1 MERAALNARGNA
13 FLSAPEDGAT
23 GSAYSHHRV
32 VAAGGKAPRW
42 KRRLLYAGRL
52 LFLGSALGILAWR
65 LAGDGVGTLEAVQK
79 IGLAAVLGSFLAAAA
94 GVGASGLAWRSLLR
108 GLGAPLDRRAAARVF
123 FTGQI
128 GKYIPGT
135 VWAYVAHAKLGR
147 EHGVPA
153 SRTTAASVLFVV
165 AHTAT
170 GAVVAGLVLPFASGD
185 VSDRF
190 GWIALLAPL
199 LLASLHPQ
207 LVLPVLRLVH
217 HVVGRG
223 TPPEVVSGPAVLRAL
238 GWLAVT
244 WLGYGTSM
252 LLLLRPVARADTHAL
267 LPVALG
273 GFALAWTVGF
283 IAAGV
288 LVVTPAG
295 LGVREVALLMVLGP
309 VVAGGGAAAAV
320 VLLSRMVHTLSD
332 AAWALV
338 GIGLRAPQKSGGESG
353 SAHDPE
359 PVSR

>member
-1 MERAALNARGNA
+1 MVVV
-13 FLSAPEDGAT
+13 
-23 GSAYSHHRV
+23 RV
-32 VAAGGKAPRW
+32 
-42 KRRLLYAGRL
+42 

-65 LAGDGVGTLEAVQK
+65 LAGDGAGALEAVWK
-79 IGLAAVLGSFLAAAA
+79 IGLPAVLGSFLAAAA
-94 GVGASGLAWRSLLR
+94 GLGASGLAWRSLLR
-108 GLGAPLDRRAAARVF
+108 GLGAPLNLHDAARVF

-170 GAVVAGLVLPFASGD
+170 GAVVAGLVLPFATGD

-190 GWIALLAPL
+190 GWVALLAPL
-199 LLASLHPQ
+199 LLASLHPR
-207 LVLPVLRLVH
+207 LVLPVLRMVH
-217 HVVGRG
+217 RVLGRG
-223 TPPEVVSGPAVLRAL
+223 SPPERVSGPAVARAL
-238 GWLAVT
+238 GWLTVT
-244 WLGYGTSM
+244 WMGYGTSM
-252 LLLLRPVARADTHAL
+252 LLLLRPVARADSHAL

-309 VVAGGGAAAAV
+309 VIAGGGAVTAV
-320 VLLSRMVHTLSD
+320 VLLSRMVHTLGD
-332 AAWALV
+332 GAWALV
-338 GIGLRAPQKSGGESG
+338 GISLRAPQPTDSP
-353 SAHDPE
+353 SACTDNPH
-359 PVSR
+359 PVPR

>member
-1 MERAALNARGNA
+1 
-13 FLSAPEDGAT
+13 
-23 GSAYSHHRV
+23 
-32 VAAGGKAPRW
+32 
-42 KRRLLYAGRL
+42 
-52 LFLGSALGILAWR
+52 
-65 LAGDGVGTLEAVQK
+65 
-79 IGLAAVLGSFLAAAA
+79 
-94 GVGASGLAWRSLLR
+94 
-108 GLGAPLDRRAAARVF
+108 AARVF

-128 GKYIPGT
+128 GKYIPGA

-147 EHGVPA
+147 EHGVSA

-170 GAVVAGLVLPFASGD
+170 GAVVAGLVLPFASGA

-190 GWIALLAPL
+190 GWVALLAPL
-199 LLASLHPQ
+199 LLASLHPR

-217 HVVGRG
+217 RVLGRG
-223 TPPEVVSGPAVLRAL
+223 SPPEQVSAPAVRRAL

-244 WLGYGTSM
+244 WMGYGVSM
-252 LLLLRPVARADTHAL
+252 LLLLRPVARDDTHAL
-267 LPVALG
+267 LPPVALG

-295 LGVREVALLMVLGP
+295 LGVREVVLLMVLGP
-309 VVAGGGAAAAV
+309 VVDGGGAVAAV

-338 GIGLRAPQKSGGESG
+338 GIGLRAPQRPDRG
-353 SAHDPE
+353 
-359 PVSR
+359 PVSGPASVDDRRRPVPR

>member
-1 MERAALNARGNA
+1 M
-13 FLSAPEDGAT
+13 
-23 GSAYSHHRV
+23 V
-32 VAAGGKAPRW
+32 VVRI
-42 KRRLLYAGRL
+42 
-52 LFLGSALGILAWR
+52 LFLGSALGILVWR
-65 LAGDGVGTLEAVQK
+65 LAGDGAGVLEALWK
-79 IGLAAVLGSFLAAAA
+79 IGLPGVLGSFLAATA
-94 GVGASGLAWRSLLR
+94 GLGASGLAWRSLLR
-108 GLGAPLDRRAAARVF
+108 GLGAPLDLHDAARVF

-170 GAVVAGLVLPFASGD
+170 GAVVAGLVLPFATGD

-190 GWIALLAPL
+190 GWVALLAPL
-199 LLASLHPQ
+199 LLASLHPR
-207 LVLPVLRLVH
+207 LVLPVLRMVH
-217 HVVGRG
+217 RVLGRG
-223 TPPEVVSGPAVLRAL
+223 SPPEVVSGPAVVRAL
-238 GWLAVT
+238 GWLTVT
-244 WLGYGTSM
+244 WVGYGTSM
-252 LLLLRPVARADTHAL
+252 LLLLRPVARADSHAL

-309 VVAGGGAAAAV
+309 VVAGGGAVTAV
-320 VLLSRMVHTLSD
+320 VLLSRMVHTLGD
-332 AAWALV
+332 GAWALV
-338 GIGLRAPQKSGGESG
+338 GISLRVPQPTDSPSASTDNPHSAP
-353 SAHDPE
+353 
-359 PVSR
+359 R

>member
-1 MERAALNARGNA
+1 MERGVLNPLRNVPDNGRENIPDVLR
-13 FLSAPEDGAT
+13 LSSVSSAGPDAP
-23 GSAYSHHRV
+23 S
-32 VAAGGKAPRW
+32 W
-42 KRRLLYAGRL
+42 KRQLLGFGRV
-52 LFLGSALGILAWR
+52 LFLGSALGILVWR
-65 LAGDGVGTLEAVQK
+65 LAGDGVGALDAVRK
-79 IGLAAVLGSFLAAAA
+79 IGLVAVSGSFLAAAA
-94 GVGASGLAWRSLLR
+94 GMGASGLAWRSLLR
-108 GLGAPLDRRAAARVF
+108 GLDTPLDLFAAARVF

-170 GAVVAGLVLPFASGD
+170 GAVVAGLVLPFVSGE

-199 LLASLHPQ
+199 LLASLHPR

-217 HVVGRG
+217 RVVGRG
-223 TPPEVVSGPAVLRAL
+223 SPPQRICGPAVLRAL
-238 GWLAVT
+238 GWLTVT
-244 WLGYGTSM
+244 WAGYGMSM
-252 LLLLRPVARADTHAL
+252 LLLLRPVARPGIHEL
-267 LPVALG
+267 LPPVALG

-295 LGVREVALLMVLGP
+295 LGVRELALLMVLAP
-309 VVAGGGAAAAV
+309 VVAGSGAVAAV
-320 VLLSRMVHTLSD
+320 VLLSRIVHTLSD
-332 AAWALV
+332 GAWALV
-338 GIGLRAPQKSGGESG
+338 GIGLRTPPRPGSVGAP
-353 SAHDPE
+353 H
-359 PVSR
+359 PVPR